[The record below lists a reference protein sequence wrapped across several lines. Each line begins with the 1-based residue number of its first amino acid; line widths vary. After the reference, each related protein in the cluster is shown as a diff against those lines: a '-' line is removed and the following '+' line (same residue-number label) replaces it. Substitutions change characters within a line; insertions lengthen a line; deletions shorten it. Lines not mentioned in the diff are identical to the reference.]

1 MPKGGKIQEDTYVY
15 VATEGSGGWG
25 TAVVLVKGTRQ
36 IEEKQTT
43 KKTVSFTILSL
54 ASILKLQPF

>member
-25 TAVVLVKGTRQ
+25 KAVVLVKGTRQ

-54 ASILKLQPF
+54 ASI

>member
-1 MPKGGKIQEDTYVY
+1 MPKGGKIQEDVYVY
-15 VATEGSGGWG
+15 VAMEGRDGWG
-25 TAVVLVKGTRQ
+25 KAVVLVEGIRQ

-43 KKTVSFTILSL
+43 KKTLSFTILSL